1 MPLYIQVSG
10 CNVQEKLF
18 PLLTNE
24 CCLWS
29 NAIRSTDT
37 SCDISTDYF
46 KLTVRFSSY
55 NFHLYIGWQDCCL
68 KVILTSLTVPVP
80 EELRKKLTGEVRQFL
95 ETILEMLRL
104 EDQDLNNMKY
114 VFSVGK
120 RDQNARCVA
129 HKVQGCTDNNCVQFE
144 RIGKGREA
152 ESTASGDWCLWNEVK
167 QIYIF

>member
-1 MPLYIQVSG
+1 M
-10 CNVQEKLF
+10 
-18 PLLTNE
+18 
-24 CCLWS
+24 
-29 NAIRSTDT
+29 
-37 SCDISTDYF
+37 
-46 KLTVRFSSY
+46 
-55 NFHLYIGWQDCCL
+55 
-68 KVILTSLTVPVP
+68 P